1 MIRKCEQTGIG
12 MLVEE
17 FNVSVSF
24 IAPCPRSWC
33 TGPMHFSH
41 RTHTQMHAC
50 THTHTTS
57 NRLMLSGSG
66 FLLHTLRWFRFYF
79 TSQAITYHLEHI
91 RQRFHSI
98 QCMSVSF
105 SSNLYLLLT
114 KTQLMDKKKFVTK
127 NEGMNRIIV
136 NGKKKK
142 HRFKK
147 KYEDFS
153 WALTFAD
160 AFMLHTLFFSVRSF
174 FSLSFFRP
182 AMHTTLSLNFKLKK
196 RIKKHTCTPIRVTVK
211 EHNNLWVILVLCAF
225 VFMFVIVECFI
236 FFPILYGF
244 NGIEWRPRKRKLYMS
259 KLTNVSD
266 FTPTIQ

>member
-33 TGPMHFSH
+33 TGPMHFFH

-114 KTQLMDKKKFVTK
+114 KTQLMDKKKYVPK

-136 NGKKKK
+136 NGKKRNTDLKK
-142 HRFKK
+142 NTKILAEHLHLPTHSC
-147 KYEDFS
+147 YTLSFS
-153 WALTFAD
+153 LSVHFSLFLSFGPQCTLHWALT
-160 AFMLHTLFFSVRSF
+160 S
-174 FSLSFFRP
+174 
-182 AMHTTLSLNFKLKK
+182 NLK
-196 RIKKHTCTPIRVTVK
+196 
-211 EHNNLWVILVLCAF
+211 
-225 VFMFVIVECFI
+225 
-236 FFPILYGF
+236 
-244 NGIEWRPRKRKLYMS
+244 
-259 KLTNVSD
+259 NV
-266 FTPTIQ
+266 